1 MGAWLRDNGLD
12 GNVAQ
17 ERYRLLLILEN
28 LTAIEAWR
36 ADLTEAKRRKL
47 NHPNSIWH
55 TWRRATSPPSPRVL
69 IPRATPKMKN
79 RYHAPVRWPQDMVR
93 RGAMAMREHWSNDTF
108 ALARICLMAALPH
121 EGCFADLLP
130 AEPPP
135 PKPAPCQ
142 SAAPAAL
149 ELSA

>member
-55 TWRRATSPPSPRVL
+55 IWRRATSPPSGPH
-69 IPRATPKMKN
+69 PEGDAKN
-79 RYHAPVRWPQDMVR
+79 QKPISRSSPLAAGHGPAR
-93 RGAMAMREHWSNDTF
+93 RHGAMREHWSNDTL